1 MFRKLFYLIYLYNV
15 ILIDE
20 IYLTILYLTIIF
32 NYNINYII
40 FNIT

>member
-20 IYLTILYLTIIF
+20 IYLTIIF